1 MQLLYEK
8 LSNLLA
14 RMNYIYL
21 VWLKMFAVFFEIR
34 LMKEMLLSNIL
45 SLYVRVSSV
54 IYTKHPYKTNVI

>member
-1 MQLLYEK
+1 
-8 LSNLLA
+8 
-14 RMNYIYL
+14 MNYIYL